1 MKSIL
6 ICFFVGI
13 IFSTGCSS
21 QNLSIM
27 INNTTVKQLSLDRY
41 LGVWYEIGRFPNKFE
56 KDMVAVT
63 ATYTL
68 RQDGKINVINQG
80 KLKTLDGKL
89 KIARGKAKMPNKN
102 EPGKLKVSFF
112 LFFYADYFIMD
123 LDQENYQWALIG
135 SSTPDYLWILSRTP
149 HMTEDTYQKVLTK
162 AKDRGYNTDK
172 IIKVEQP

>member
-1 MKSIL
+1 MKPIL
-6 ICFFVGI
+6 IYFLIGM
-13 IFSTGCSS
+13 IFSTSCSS
-21 QNLSIM
+21 QNQSIM
-27 INNTTVKQLSLDRY
+27 INNSTVKELSLDRY

-68 RQDGKINVINQG
+68 RHDGKINVVNQG

-89 KIARGKAKMPNKN
+89 KIARGKAKMPNRD

-112 LFFYADYFIMD
+112 LFFYADYFVME

-135 SSTPDYLWILSRTP
+135 SSTSDYLWILSRTP
-149 HMTEDTYQKVLTK
+149 HMTEDIYQKIIIK
-162 AKDRGYNTDK
+162 AKDRGYDIDK